1 MPGWLQDPFK
11 RVRKKPRLRKGPI
24 GRRAEKIL
32 ERLASTL
39 SQMHAAGLVGR
50 DCERSH
56 IFVHR
61 GQVRLIDFEGACQ
74 IHRRDVLPWGSKIIT
89 RARHHKSVRRR
100 AGVLEDD
107 YVLGV
112 IGFQFATGEF
122 PPRSS
127 RRRAASYKRLNCRDF
142 LRARIEDLLRL

>member
-1 MPGWLQDPFK
+1 
-11 RVRKKPRLRKGPI
+11 
-24 GRRAEKIL
+24 
-32 ERLASTL
+32 
-39 SQMHAAGLVGR
+39 MHAAGLVGR
-50 DCERSH
+50 DCEPSH

-74 IHRRDVLPWGSKIIT
+74 IHRRDVLPWGSGNYYPHK
-89 RARHHKSVRRR
+89 HHRSFRRR

-127 RRRAASYKRLNCRDF
+127 RRRAASYKRLNWPNF